1 MSERERK
8 RNEGKERTGGVGWD
22 ELGMEGKRRGERRRY
37 GRKKKDRG
45 EIEERQGE

>member
-1 MSERERK
+1 MRERG
-8 RNEGKERTGGVGWD
+8 REMKERRGRVGWD
-22 ELGMEGKRRGERRRY
+22 ELGREGKRRGERRRY